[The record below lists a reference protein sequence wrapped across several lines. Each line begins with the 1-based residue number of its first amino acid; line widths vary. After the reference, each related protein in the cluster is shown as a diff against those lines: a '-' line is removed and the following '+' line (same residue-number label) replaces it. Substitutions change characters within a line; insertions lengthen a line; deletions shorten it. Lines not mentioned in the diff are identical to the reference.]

1 VCTDQ
6 NKRTWWPLVRRKTA
20 GKRLIDDLTQ
30 QGDPFAIT
38 VLIVE
43 AGRIA
48 DRLEKLDA
56 LLAGE
61 QTTWL
66 RLRGDRDGDLYV
78 SVDGPLAEARQQ
90 ATVLRHLIAAVHRQ
104 RAGIPFIG
112 DDDLD
117 GLG

>member
-1 VCTDQ
+1 
-6 NKRTWWPLVRRKTA
+6 VRRKTA

-30 QGDPFAIT
+30 QGDPYAIT
-38 VLIVE
+38 VLVLE
-43 AGRIA
+43 CGRIA

-104 RAGIPFIG
+104 RAGLLPIG
-112 DDDLD
+112 GEDDLD
-117 GLG
+117 GIA